1 MMNDSPVVL
10 TDETGRTLPCEID
23 NVFQFEGV
31 EYLLLEPVDVAVQ
44 IFAWRSIEDGE
55 AEEDQELSD
64 IDDSELDIIFPIAK
78 AVLAEQNLVLKR
90 TGFTL
95 TVEGE
100 LPELDEE
107 QLIELDDETG
117 EGGEELQELAQFYHE
132 EQAYSI
138 FSPLDPLFIFGKR
151 NNQGKVELLSPDEL
165 EKLQPYIQ
173 EELLA
178 FEEDE
183 EEEE

>member
-10 TDETGRTLPCEID
+10 TDETGRTLPCEIE
-23 NVFQFEGV
+23 NIFQFEGI
-31 EYLLLEPVDVAVQ
+31 EYLLLEPVDAAVQ

-55 AEEDQELSD
+55 DADEQELSD

-78 AVLAEQNLVLKR
+78 AVLAEQNLILKR

-100 LPELDEE
+100 LPEIEE
-107 QLIELDDETG
+107 DQLIELDDETG

-132 EQAYSI
+132 DQAYSI
-138 FSPLDPLFIFGKR
+138 FAPLDPLLMFGKR
-151 NNQGKVELLSPDEL
+151 NSQGKVELLSPEEL

-178 FEEDE
+178 FEDDE
-183 EEEE
+183 EE